1 MGSAAFQS
9 LVTPAAN
16 GTPVEQLP
24 LQNRSSS
31 YSHKRFEPSVA
42 RLIVHQSAITAGQWI
57 LSQCIKTRLLNRH
70 RAELEK
76 PYLIACSHVS
86 HLEPFI
92 VSCLLNRKIDW
103 MARIEFFKPAWAA
116 KLLDCADS
124 FSVNRQGVPVSTI
137 RTSLDRLS
145 QNRIVGIF
153 PEGGVARGAENI
165 FRGGIVKE
173 GACLIAQRA
182 GVPIVPIVV
191 LGTEKLNCVDPWLP
205 MRRGRLWINVGHP
218 VRPLPD
224 VPCRRSARKLLAQR
238 LRQRFMLTYQELLHS
253 CKLDDTIAP

>member
-1 MGSAAFQS
+1 MGISTLQP
-9 LVTPAAN
+9 LVTPTAN
-16 GTPVEQLP
+16 GTSIQTPPAGV
-24 LQNRSSS
+24 RVSTHC
-31 YSHKRFEPSVA
+31 HKRFVPSRK
-42 RLIVHQSAITAGQWI
+42 RLAVHQSAITAGQWI
-57 LSQCIKTRLLNRH
+57 LSQCIKTKLLNRH
-70 RAELEK
+70 RADLEK
-76 PYLIACSHVS
+76 PYIIACSHIS

-103 MARIEFFKPAWAA
+103 MARIEFFKHSWAA
-116 KLLDCADS
+116 RLLDCADS

-165 FRGGIVKE
+165 FRGGIAKE

-218 VRPLPD
+218 VQPILG
-224 VPCRRSARKLLAQR
+224 VSCRRSARKMLAQR
-238 LRQRFMLTYQELLHS
+238 LRERFMLTYHELLHS